1 MHQPQN
7 NNIIEGSVNLALL
20 QNSGHISN
28 LVLFYTQR
36 GQRLP
41 LPVSDVR
48 EMVFGSLPTT
58 DIEATKLH
66 ILPAG
71 ILNAT
76 GGVTD
81 RPLVTLTKLFTFRI
95 QTTSGSPS
103 SSSSQSLPQQTQ
115 KRYVMA
121 LVLLIQP
128 KVSKTSERV
137 TEEEYQKVKI
147 FISRHF
153 MTLDLRMCKA
163 ARKVRNH
170 VMKLS
175 EIGAQASSSGSL
187 RSIPQI
193 NLKQQKLSHSQIPI
207 SSSAGMRGT
216 NFIIALQND
225 PEIAQ
230 EIDTL
235 KNNIQTLLYGPKIEH
250 PIWLGIVGWSSM
262 HKYFVKAESKG
273 KRIFATNSPEAVIF
287 LNRLCDL
294 EQYNTPRWN
303 NFVAAAVTAVLSTHK
318 AWVGTVSTE
327 VSDEAIQEASHRQM
341 HIYGGS
347 SIFRNYIDKQLS
359 DLLGGSLGGPLAR
372 AAIVGKN
379 VPVIE
384 ALLDV
389 LSFFMRS
396 QSFLINTTSMKNT
409 VQSDPAHP
417 NANCHPLDNRDP
429 VLSSLS
435 STPTSTS
442 SISPS
447 SSSSA
452 SAIPGSPNSPQSISS
467 LNQDILF
474 GSPQNSLQSSLQ
486 SSLQGSLAN
495 MSHLVPGS
503 GNGNMQA
510 QVANSVPQKQVDD
523 VKSLPGGASLNV
535 VPIEDRNEYPTDIR
549 VMASSAE
556 GPARAL
562 YGGVHEHFQPDLA
575 LMGVTEPYERVL
587 DALYE
592 ELQFEQELYS
602 EYLGPGDTPVAVLGD
617 FAARVFELV
626 TIVPPEDD
634 ELDGPQSSP
643 STPSQVKATLE
654 SPKKESGKK
663 SKKKIQTL
671 DSSYRN
677 ERYMKTA
684 GMPQAQRQGMRRSTI
699 FPSTH
704 VLNTLETAKSLWK
717 LGISADTCIMHIEDR
732 LHEIVSM
739 AKVLMEYLRIL
750 PSVPSREQVESELQ
764 LGPGDLSL
772 IASLVQGSKK
782 WPLV

>member
-1 MHQPQN
+1 MSRTQSN
-7 NNIIEGSVNLALL
+7 VTEGSVNLALL
-20 QNSGHISN
+20 QNSGQISN

-41 LPVSDVR
+41 LPISDVR

-58 DIEATKLH
+58 DVEATKLH

-71 ILNAT
+71 ILSST

-81 RPLVTLTKLFTFRI
+81 RPLVTLTKLFTFRV
-95 QTTSGSPS
+95 QKAPSGKSALLS
-103 SSSSQSLPQQTQ
+103 SSSSSLQSSQQAQ

-128 KVSKTSERV
+128 KVSKTSEAL
-137 TEEEYQKVKI
+137 TAEEYRKVKI

-175 EIGAQASSSGSL
+175 ELGTRIDLGGKIS
-187 RSIPQI
+187 PV
-193 NLKQQKLSHSQIPI
+193 SQISQGLPQQHPLTT
-207 SSSAGMRGT
+207 SSGMRGT
-216 NFIIALQND
+216 NFLIALQND
-225 PEIAQ
+225 PEIAH

-235 KNNIQTLLYGPKIEH
+235 KDNIQNLLYGPKIDH
-250 PIWLGIVGWSSM
+250 PVWLGIVGWSSM
-262 HKYFVKAESKG
+262 HKYFGGGESKG

-294 EQYNTPRWN
+294 ESYNTPRWN
-303 NFVAAAVTAVLSTHK
+303 NFVAAAVTAVLSTHR

-327 VSDEAIQEASHRQM
+327 VSEDSLQEASHRQL

-347 SIFRNYIDKQLS
+347 TIFRNYIEKQLG

-389 LSFFMRS
+389 LSFFMRT
-396 QSFLINTTSMKNT
+396 QSFLINTSAMKGLYN
-409 VQSDPAHP
+409 DPAQTKL
-417 NANCHPLDNRDP
+417 AGFSLDGEENSP
-429 VLSSLS
+429 SSLAMS
-435 STPTSTS
+435 AAATP
-442 SISPS
+442 INMPPPQ

-452 SAIPGSPNSPQSISS
+452 TLSFSPSSPPPSTSLNQQDGVFNSPQNPLVTMPRLVQNAGNAGTHEAISP
-467 LNQDILF
+467 LAR
-474 GSPQNSLQSSLQ
+474 QSE
-486 SSLQGSLAN
+486 
-495 MSHLVPGS
+495 
-503 GNGNMQA
+503 
-510 QVANSVPQKQVDD
+510 D
-523 VKSLPGGASLNV
+523 VRSLPGGASLNV
-535 VPIEDRNEYPTDIR
+535 IPLEDRSDHQADVR
-549 VMASSAE
+549 VMAGSAE

-562 YGGVHEHFQPDLA
+562 YGGVYEHFQPDLA

-592 ELQFEQELYS
+592 ELQFEQELYN

-617 FAARVFELV
+617 FAGRAFELV
-626 TIVPPEDD
+626 TIVPPEEGGADSGQHAS
-634 ELDGPQSSP
+634 EAKSS
-643 STPSQVKATLE
+643 SESRGGVKASLE
-654 SPKKESGKK
+654 SPKKEHGRRGNKK
-663 SKKKIQTL
+663 EMQTL
-671 DSSYRN
+671 DSSYMN
-677 ERYMKTA
+677 EKYMKTA
-684 GMPQAQRQGMRRSTI
+684 GTPQAQRQGMRRTTI

-704 VLNTLETAKSLWK
+704 VLNTLETAKSLWR

-739 AKVLMEYLRIL
+739 AKVLMEYLRIS
-750 PSVPSREQVESELQ
+750 PSVPSREQVEAELQ

-772 IASLVQGSKK
+772 IASLIQGSKK